1 MWAEIKEILKIVAMP
16 FALIVTGYFVQLSL
30 QSDQLKTDRLKLA
43 VGILSDAEAKEPLRS
58 LGVSLLADSL
68 PNDIELDFTLRRSL
82 ASGATTLPRSFGGS
96 ISFGGGDSGSD
107 GSRGGG
113 PDTGEPTAADWNA
126 LNRHVEELNRRLQ
139 SDDE

>member
-16 FALIVTGYFVQLSL
+16 IALIVTGYFVQLSL

-43 VGILSDAEAKEPLRS
+43 VGILSDAESKEPLRS

-68 PNDIELDFTLRRSL
+68 PNNIELDFTLRRSL
-82 ASGATTLPRSFGGS
+82 ASGATTLPK
-96 ISFGGGDSGSD
+96 SFGGGGSLGQIGRGNPGSG
-107 GSRGGG
+107 
-113 PDTGEPTAADWNA
+113 GEPTTEDWDA
-126 LNRHVEELNRRLQ
+126 LNRQNEELNRRLQ